1 MTQWD
6 YKVIKALRGTGE
18 MEHELKRLGASG
30 WELVSAHWGA
40 WMLSAY
46 LKREI
51 GATGSSASGAHWTDG
66 SRRLA
71 EDVPYGDAW

>member
-1 MTQWD
+1 MTQWE
-6 YKVIKALRGTGE
+6 YKVIKTLRGTGE
-18 MEHELKRLGASG
+18 MEHALQSNSAFG

-46 LKREI
+46 MKREQ
-51 GATGSSASGAHWTDG
+51 GAMGSSASGAHWTDG